1 MGNTPREK
9 LLGMLGLCIR
19 ARRAVCGTVNVC
31 EALKAGKV
39 KLVVAAAD
47 NSAATDKRLSDRTAF
62 YGVRLIKTEL
72 TPPRSARLRENPSW
86 RQWRSRMIQWQGRL
100 RRRRKKC
107 PRTINNSSK

>member
-1 MGNTPREK
+1 MGNTPKER

-39 KLVVAAAD
+39 KLVVAASD

-62 YGVRLIKTEL
+62 YGVKLIKTEL
-72 TPPRSARLRENPSW
+72 TAAEIGAGTGKSLVAAMAIMDVSMAEAVEKKAEEASA
-86 RQWRSRMIQWQGRL
+86 
-100 RRRRKKC
+100 
-107 PRTINNSSK
+107 NNK